1 MLGPLTS
8 TATPWTDI
16 TDMFAAPQMG
26 MLPDGRRLH
35 LNHGPIDLIV
45 EAFGARDE
53 IQQAY
58 QQARTRFPDI
68 LPGLVG
74 ELEQLRRPVGT
85 RGWTP
90 DGLVAGRMTEACGP
104 YHDTFVTPMAAVAG
118 SVADEMLMVLIA
130 GRELERAYVNNG
142 GDIAFH
148 LSPGTSLTAGLVGDY
163 HLPSIDG
170 TCALT
175 YDMPV
180 RGIATSGWKG
190 RSHSLGIADSV
201 TVLAV
206 NAAAADVA
214 ATLIANAVTVD
225 HPSIDRIP
233 ARELD
238 PDSDLGER
246 LVTID
251 VGDLNQE
258 AIQSALHG
266 GVGRAEDLVR
276 GGHISA
282 AVLVLQK
289 EFRVVG
295 PVPAGLLADHAA

>member
-1 MLGPLTS
+1 
-8 TATPWTDI
+8 
-16 TDMFAAPQMG
+16 MFAAPQMG

-35 LNHGPIDLIV
+35 LNHGPIDLII

-68 LPGLVG
+68 LPTLVG
-74 ELEQLRRPVGT
+74 ELEQLRRPVGA
-85 RGWTP
+85 RRWIP

-104 YHDTFVTPMAAVAG
+104 YHDIFVTPMAAVAG
-118 SVADEMLMVLIA
+118 SVADEMLMALVA

-142 GDIAFH
+142 GDISFH
-148 LSPGTSLTAGLVGDY
+148 LSPGSSLTAGLVGDY

-170 TCALT
+170 TCALVHE
-175 YDMPV
+175 MPV

-201 TVLAV
+201 TVLAKS
-206 NAAAADVA
+206 AAAADVA
-214 ATLIANAVTVD
+214 ATLIANAVNAD
-225 HPSIDRIP
+225 HPAVDRVP
-233 ARELD
+233 ASELD
-238 PDSDLGER
+238 PDSDLGDQP
-246 LVTID
+246 VTVE
-251 VGDLNQE
+251 VGDLDTATVALALE
-258 AIQSALHG
+258 KGAASADSM
-266 GVGRAEDLVR
+266 VQ

-295 PVPAGLLADHAA
+295 SVPAGLLKDHAA